1 MNPNRK
7 KPEKE
12 HLVNRDIP
20 FKQFFVVDENGQQL
34 GVLTKQQA
42 LNLSSEKKLD
52 LVIISTNPHQPVAK
66 ILDYGR
72 FKYNRKKK
80 MKEAKIKQTIIENR
94 EVRLTAMIG
103 DHDLKTKARKA
114 REFLSDGNR
123 VKVSLKLRGR
133 EIARQDLGHE
143 KLAEFFNLLSDIAT
157 IQKSPTL
164 NSGRFLDMYLVA
176 TKNNKGKKE
185 ENNNA
190 KTENETKKSFIKT
203 N

>member
-20 FKQFFVVDENGQQL
+20 FKQLFVIDEDGEKL

-42 LNLSSEKKLD
+42 LNIASEKKLD
-52 LVIISTNPHQPVAK
+52 LVIISTNPHQPVGK

-80 MKEAKIKQTIIENR
+80 MKDAKSKQATVENR
-94 EVRLTAMIG
+94 EVRITAMIG
-103 DHDLKTKARKA
+103 NHDLETKAKQA
-114 REFLSDGNR
+114 EKFLKNGDR

-133 EIARQDLGHE
+133 EMARQDLGHE
-143 KLAEFFNLLSDIAT
+143 KLKDFLNLVQEFAS
-157 IQKSPTL
+157 
-164 NSGRFLDMYLVA
+164 
-176 TKNNKGKKE
+176 
-185 ENNNA
+185 
-190 KTENETKKSFIKT
+190 
-203 N
+203 